1 MNGQSAVCGHSSMH
15 CYDPKWADWPV
26 PNSFAS
32 VPMPDGGVQNLPNHH
47 NYDTT
52 SVAGVVIDNVTHLQW
67 QRVVD
72 TTGGNGMGLY
82 TYAEA
87 TVYCAN
93 LVLGNDTG
101 TWRVPTRIELLS
113 IVDTSVALGAT
124 TIDATAFPNTP
135 LGAFYWTSSLVA
147 GNTSVAWD
155 INFGNG
161 FANQGDPVSIS
172 NQVRCV
178 R

>member
-1 MNGQSAVCGHSSMH
+1 MH

-32 VPMPDGGVQNLPNHH
+32 VPLPDGGVQNLPNHH
-47 NYDTT
+47 SYDTT
-52 SVAGVVIDNVTHLQW
+52 STAGVVIDNVTHLEW

-72 TTGGNGMGLY
+72 TTGGNGTGHY
-82 TYAEA
+82 TYAQA

-93 LVLGNDTG
+93 LTLDNVTG
-101 TWRVPTRIELLS
+101 PWRVPTRIELLS
-113 IVDTSVALGAT
+113 IVDTTVTAP

-135 LGAFYWTSSLVA
+135 VEFYWTSSLVA

-155 INFGNG
+155 INFTNG
-161 FANQGDPVSIS
+161 FANQGDPVA
-172 NQVRCV
+172 NTFNLVRCV